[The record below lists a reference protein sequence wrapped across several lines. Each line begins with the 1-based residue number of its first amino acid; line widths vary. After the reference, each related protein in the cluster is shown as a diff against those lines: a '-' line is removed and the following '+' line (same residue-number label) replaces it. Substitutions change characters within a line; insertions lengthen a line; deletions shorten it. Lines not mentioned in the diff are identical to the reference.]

1 MIKNLTDQE
10 FIKAVFAMR
19 QGGLDERTMAKVFR
33 FESVIRLR
41 QCYMD
46 AVNRLRKQNMND
58 LNESRRRLMEA
69 KEMEAIDER
78 DDE

>member
-1 MIKNLTDQE
+1 MIRNLTDQE

-19 QGGLDERTMAKVFR
+19 QGGLDEKTMAKVFR

-46 AVNRLRKQNMND
+46 AANRFRKQNKED
-58 LNESRRRLMEA
+58 LSESRRRMVEA
-69 KEMEAIDER
+69 KEIAVTEDTENG
-78 DDE
+78 

>member
-1 MIKNLTDQE
+1 MIRNLTDQE

-19 QGGLDERTMAKVFR
+19 QGGLDEKTMAKVFR

-46 AVNRLRKQNMND
+46 AVNRFRKQNKED
-58 LNESRRRLMEA
+58 LSESRRRMVEA
-69 KEMEAIDER
+69 KEIAVTEETTND
-78 DDE
+78 